1 MGNNAGLNV
10 AWMATGDAPAPRD
23 DREWFTDSGAT
34 QHMCCSREAFF
45 ELRPSGGVVHTTSGE
60 TIEIKG
66 IGNIFI
72 TIPNERVF
80 ALFNVLYVPELAAN
94 LLSLV
99 MMKGA
104 ATLIYSDD
112 DTLPVLR
119 AQRSANGVCSFTC
132 DYVPSLEN
140 LKSLCYEPV
149 SLLTLHDTESECRLW
164 RARYGHAGCDRIA
177 RIARDDLAV
186 NFPLSASTVK
196 DYGASHICPTC
207 AMVKSSERPF
217 KPTGPNNFGPG
228 ELLHTDVGDT
238 GVRSAGGSRY
248 HVTLIDDATGF
259 SFFVPLAS
267 KSYVTNFLKETIPLI
282 MTATGNR
289 VKVLRSDNGGEYNST
304 ELHAYLATKGTSHQ
318 FTTPYSPASNGK
330 AERLNR
336 TLLESA
342 VAMLKA
348 AGLPKTVW
356 AEAFHTANFLRNVLP
371 ADGKSK
377 TPWELFFGT
386 KPDASRLRVF
396 GCRAYVHTPAALRT
410 KLEPSAQPGVFL
422 GYPSFG
428 VSTTD
433 GWRVRLDNGKFVTSR
448 HVRFDESDLP
458 GRARTTA
465 GATDANLVSSP
476 PSSPLVI
483 GSGVPLLP
491 AGNTG
496 AGGSLSPPSSSG
508 AAAGDAGDAGDAAGD
523 PGDAGDTAG
532 ALCSSESGNLSSI
545 SSYSSASDTFVSVG
559 DSFGDSGDSPGQAPS
574 SSGHSPSSGGNAAR
588 LIPGQSQRQPVA
600 PAERQPL
607 VTAPRRSARIAARS
621 AVPVQP
627 LAIPGQLRAD
637 AFPVVEQPQSA
648 LLTTDTSGSS
658 IVEPTSYDEAINSPQ
673 VADWI
678 AAMAEELASLHANRT
693 WELQT
698 KPPGVKAIPCK
709 WVFTLKRDAAGNIER
724 FKARL
729 VIKGF
734 HQRAGID
741 YNDVFSPVIK
751 YQTFRALMAA
761 AAAHDWEV
769 RHLDIKTA
777 FLNGHLEEE
786 VWMQQPPGF
795 GEHGSALACRLR
807 RSLYGL
813 KQAPRVWNQR
823 LHAELVAMGFAQTAA
838 DPCVYYLYK
847 EGSFI
852 ILLVYVDDILVVTPR
867 ADLAAHFTARLLNAF
882 EGRDLGPASCF
893 LGMTIERNRAA
904 RTMKLCNPRLIYG
917 LLERFDMGD
926 VKPRRLPMQAG
937 LHLSN
942 TSGEPLNTEEFHY
955 SALVGAAMYLAT
967 SLRPDI
973 AHTASVLAR
982 FMAKPTTVH
991 WQAAKGLLRYLAG
1004 TAELG
1009 INYSGGPAG
1018 LHLVGYTD
1026 ADYAGCP
1033 DTRRSTSAFVFTMGG
1048 GAVSWCS
1055 QRQKTVSVSTA
1066 EAEYVAA
1073 AAAVKEALWLRN
1085 LLRELGSRNANTISI
1100 WADNQAAIKLLHNP
1114 ISSARTKHI
1123 DVAYCFARE
1132 RVVRGEVSFAY
1143 LPTADMVAD
1152 VLTKGL
1158 PEVKHKACRTAEPP
1172 PEAVAAGGWEDCCV
1186 VDAAQA
1192 PRPAAGA
1199 QRAAAGA
1206 PGAAAPAEQPEMHSR
1221 ARRWFLVGFWPG
1233 VRVDPSVWGLG
1244 HAATVMQFTVRGATL
1259 RLLQLRCAREVTP
1272 ARGWTPGVGCVP
1284 GLWRAGYGQA
1294 CPASAIARRE
1304 AGRKRSWA
1312 VRQRAETPDP
1322 EPGLPAWQKVSP
1334 PRRHVMERVGPAA
1347 AAAAAARSEEQ
1358 EQWREQQLEQ
1368 RRTLVQELAA
1378 NDLVDPLTGATAPAR
1393 AGERAEPPAWAA
1405 CYARA
1410 QQARMPRAL
1419 RHFGWSL
1426 LHGGVRVSG
1435 DRVFSYQRAAPELA
1449 ELACPHPLC
1458 RAQQQPPLETLG
1470 HVLGGCPVAAA
1481 VLQWFAHLWARLQ
1494 PGFPRAPPPPR
1505 VMLADDFASGLPL
1518 GLGPC
1523 LVTHCNN
1530 NKKKKTHLRLL
1541 LLRALLAARARHGG
1555 GEPGH
1560 APVAAIRIFVYS
1572 VRDAVVLDWRKA
1584 AMDVRALAGVPRSWL
1599 SGSGKELTQADFE
1612 RRWCHRGV
1620 IARTGQHGG
1629 RFTMEFRLTA
1639 AGVPALPAAP
1649 ALAPPAGPRR
1659 RPWTARGRAAGAA
1672 RRRPA
1677 LMLPSCEAGFHA
1689 RRRV

>member
-1 MGNNAGLNV
+1 MADPEGVALGRAGAPLAPNAADMAADQRAYVATVTRKPNPTILADDGSNFFEWQDERHGELIMHNLEAVLTDPDHPASVRIHAALKTTVSAVVKGEFHTYRTTADVWAALEEQNAEIASARTGDSLEQLATITFNPSSGMPDYIKRAKALRTKLAKVDFQVEDHIMITHLLRGLRRAPEYTFTCESIGKDLARGQITLQEVYQTLLRKNAWDGNDGDSSSSKGYAGNRALYAAAEHGGGGRLFRPAPAGAGGGGGGNAASRAPKLFCNYCRKIGHTKDQCRKLKNKPGGPPGGPPGGGAPGSGPPNGGASGGAPGSGKSSHGGNHGGGGNNAGLNV
-10 AWMATGDAPAPRD
+10 AWMATGVAPAPRD

-45 ELRPSGGVVHTTSGE
+45 ELRPSGGVVHTASGE

-94 LLSLV
+94 LLSLSKVTDMGYSV

-112 DTLPVLR
+112 DMLPVLR
-119 AQRSANGVCSFTC
+119 AQRSANGVCSFIC

-164 RARYGHAGCDRIA
+164 HARYGHAGCDRIA

-248 HVTLIDDATGF
+248 YVTLIDDATGF

-267 KSYVTNFLKETIPLI
+267 KSYVTSFLKETIPLI
-282 MTATGNR
+282 ETATGNR

-304 ELHAYLATKGTSHQ
+304 ELHACLATKGISHQ

-336 TLLESA
+336 TLRESA

-371 ADGKSK
+371 TDGKSK

-433 GWRVRLDNGKFVTSR
+433 GWRVRLDNGKTVTSR

-491 AGNTG
+491 ADNTG
-496 AGGSLSPPSSSG
+496 TGGSLSPSSSG

-545 SSYSSASDTFVSVG
+545 SSYSSASDSFVSAG
-559 DSFGDSGDSPGQAPS
+559 DSFGDSGDSPGPAPS

-588 LIPGQSQRQPVA
+588 LIPGQS
-600 PAERQPL
+600 L

-627 LAIPGQLRAD
+627 PAIPGQPRAD

-673 VADWI
+673 AADWI
-678 AAMAEELASLHANRT
+678 AAMAEELASLHANCT

-734 HQRAGID
+734 YQRAGID

-786 VWMQQPPGF
+786 VWMQQPPGS
-795 GEHGSALACRLR
+795 GEHGSVLACRLR

-852 ILLVYVDDILVVTPR
+852 ILLVYVDDILVVTPH
-867 ADLAAHFTARLLNAF
+867 ADLAARFTARLLNAF

-917 LLERFDMGD
+917 MLERFDMGD
-926 VKPRRLPMQAG
+926 VKPRGLPMQAG

-982 FMAKPTTVH
+982 FMAKPTIVH

-1158 PEVKHKACRTAEPP
+1158 PEVKHKACC
-1172 PEAVAAGGWEDCCV
+1172 AGMGM
-1186 VDAAQA
+1186 
-1192 PRPAAGA
+1192 G
-1199 QRAAAGA
+1199 
-1206 PGAAAPAEQPEMHSR
+1206 
-1221 ARRWFLVGFWPG
+1221 
-1233 VRVDPSVWGLG
+1233 
-1244 HAATVMQFTVRGATL
+1244 
-1259 RLLQLRCAREVTP
+1259 
-1272 ARGWTPGVGCVP
+1272 
-1284 GLWRAGYGQA
+1284 
-1294 CPASAIARRE
+1294 
-1304 AGRKRSWA
+1304 
-1312 VRQRAETPDP
+1312 
-1322 EPGLPAWQKVSP
+1322 
-1334 PRRHVMERVGPAA
+1334 
-1347 AAAAAARSEEQ
+1347 
-1358 EQWREQQLEQ
+1358 
-1368 RRTLVQELAA
+1368 
-1378 NDLVDPLTGATAPAR
+1378 
-1393 AGERAEPPAWAA
+1393 
-1405 CYARA
+1405 
-1410 QQARMPRAL
+1410 
-1419 RHFGWSL
+1419 
-1426 LHGGVRVSG
+1426 
-1435 DRVFSYQRAAPELA
+1435 
-1449 ELACPHPLC
+1449 
-1458 RAQQQPPLETLG
+1458 
-1470 HVLGGCPVAAA
+1470 
-1481 VLQWFAHLWARLQ
+1481 
-1494 PGFPRAPPPPR
+1494 
-1505 VMLADDFASGLPL
+1505 
-1518 GLGPC
+1518 
-1523 LVTHCNN
+1523 
-1530 NKKKKTHLRLL
+1530 
-1541 LLRALLAARARHGG
+1541 
-1555 GEPGH
+1555 
-1560 APVAAIRIFVYS
+1560 
-1572 VRDAVVLDWRKA
+1572 
-1584 AMDVRALAGVPRSWL
+1584 
-1599 SGSGKELTQADFE
+1599 
-1612 RRWCHRGV
+1612 
-1620 IARTGQHGG
+1620 
-1629 RFTMEFRLTA
+1629 
-1639 AGVPALPAAP
+1639 
-1649 ALAPPAGPRR
+1649 
-1659 RPWTARGRAAGAA
+1659 
-1672 RRRPA
+1672 
-1677 LMLPSCEAGFHA
+1677 
-1689 RRRV
+1689 